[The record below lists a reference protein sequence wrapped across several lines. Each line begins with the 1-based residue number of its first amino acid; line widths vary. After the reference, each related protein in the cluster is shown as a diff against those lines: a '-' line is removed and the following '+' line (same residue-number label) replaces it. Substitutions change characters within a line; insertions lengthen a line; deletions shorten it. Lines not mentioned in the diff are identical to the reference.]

1 MEPKLET
8 LKTYLYKVHDLTMAT
23 SVLGWDQ
30 ETYMPPGGA
39 TARAQQLGT
48 LSALAHETFA
58 SDEVGQ
64 LLDDLKSYEASLPYD
79 SDDASLIRVA
89 QREYARRRRV
99 PAEFVARQT
108 HNQSLTYAAWLDA
121 RAASDFDSIA
131 PWLQRQLDLSREY
144 ASFFPEAAHPA
155 DPLIDLAEPLM
166 SAAEIRRVFAELRA
180 ELVPLVHSITSQPVA
195 DDSCLKQYYPEA
207 SQLAFGV
214 EVAKQIGYDFNRGR
228 QDKTAHP
235 FMTMFSI
242 DDVRMTIRVKEN
254 NLTEA
259 LFGTLHEGGHALYG
273 QGHDHALA
281 RTLLAE
287 GASSGIH
294 ESQSRLWEN
303 LVGRSRRFW
312 QYFYPRLQQVF
323 PAQLGN
329 VSLDTFYRAI
339 NKVERSLIRTD
350 ADEVTYNLHV
360 MMRFEFELLLLEG
373 KLSVRDLPDVW
384 SETITR
390 DIGVTPPDHAM
401 GVLQDVHWYS
411 GAIGGMF
418 QGYTLGNILSA
429 QFFDAAVRAHPEIPD
444 QITRGEFQ
452 TLLGWLQENIYKHGS
467 KFTPDELIPRA
478 TGEPLNIKPYIRY
491 LTDKYSELYS
501 L

>member
-1 MEPKLET
+1 MEPKLEA
-8 LKTYLYKVHDLTMAT
+8 LKRHLSKVYDLTMAT

-39 TARAQQLGT
+39 DARAQQLGT
-48 LSALAHETFA
+48 LSTLAHQALT
-58 SDEVGQ
+58 SDEVGR
-64 LLDDLKSYEASLPYD
+64 LLDDLKPYEASLPFD
-79 SDDASLIRVA
+79 SDDASLIRVTR
-89 QREYARRRRV
+89 REYERRCRV
-99 PAEFVARQT
+99 PTEFVARQT
-108 HNQSLTYAAWLDA
+108 ENQSLTYAAWLQA
-121 RAASDFDSIA
+121 RAASDFDLIA
-131 PWLQRQLDLSREY
+131 SWLERQLELSCEY

-155 DPLIDLAEPLM
+155 DPLIDLAEPQM
-166 SAAEIRRVFAELRA
+166 SAADIRRVFAALRA
-180 ELVPLVHSITSQPVA
+180 ELVPLVQSITAKPVA
-195 DDSCLKQYYPEA
+195 DDSCLKQYFAEEP
-207 SQLAFGV
+207 QLAFGV
-214 EVAKQIGYDFNRGR
+214 EVAKRIGYDFSRGR

-242 DDVRMTIRVKEN
+242 DDVRITIRVKEN
-254 NLTEA
+254 DLTEA
-259 LFGTLHEGGHALYG
+259 LFGTLHEAGHALYG

-281 RTLLAE
+281 RTLLAD

-303 LVGRSRRFW
+303 LVGRSRGFW
-312 QYFYPRLQQVF
+312 HYFYPRLQQVF

-329 VSLDTFYRAI
+329 ISLDAFYRAI

-373 KLSVRDLPDVW
+373 KLSVRDLPDAW
-384 SETITR
+384 SATIMR
-390 DIGVTPPDHAM
+390 DIGVAPPDHAL
-401 GVLQDVHWYS
+401 GVLQDVHWYN

-429 QFFDAAVRAHPEIPD
+429 QFFDAAVRAHPEIPE

-452 TLLGWLQENIYKHGS
+452 TLLGWLRERVYRHGS
-467 KFTPDELIPRA
+467 KFTPDELILRA
-478 TGEPLNIKPYIRY
+478 TGQPLNIKPYIRY
-491 LTDKYSELYS
+491 LTDKYSELYA